1 MSEQPGRSYTELV
14 IESFVDKMQEI
25 QPDLDREEFYEA
37 ISGYVQEYTQETEE
51 GEEESEEES

>member
-1 MSEQPGRSYTELV
+1 VSEQPGKSHTELV

-25 QPDLDREEFYEA
+25 QPELDREEFHEA

-51 GEEESEEES
+51 VEESEEES